1 MTTATPATP
10 ATSATSAT
18 MSYSMFSVCDHY
30 PDRARSGNELLE
42 QQLQT
47 IVRAERLGYCGY
59 WIAEH
64 HFHEY
69 GLVANPATFLAAAAQ
84 RTSTIRLGPAIAVL
98 PFRNPLQVA
107 EDYALVD
114 QLSNGRLNMG
124 VGSGYLKH
132 EYEGFALDGSDKRD
146 RFDGGLDVIR
156 RAWAGETITRDT
168 PWFKCDGVTLPLL
181 PVQKP
186 LPPIHIAVIRTEA
199 AYHVG
204 RQDNGVI
211 MVPYA
216 TVDRLEDIGSLIGEY
231 DRGRG
236 DAGHSPETAKESLV
250 ALHTYVAETDG
261 EARAHAADPFDLYV
275 ATRLY
280 AKSQVYDDI
289 LKSRLALFGSVE
301 RVAGQIVEL
310 HDMGVRHLMFLMDFG
325 NMPQDRVERSMKL
338 MMEEVRPR
346 VAARVGGVA

>member
-1 MTTATPATP
+1 MTTIEIGSGA
-10 ATSATSAT
+10 
-18 MSYSMFSVCDHY
+18 MNYSMFSVCDHY
-30 PDRARSGNELLE
+30 PDRPRSGNEQLE
-42 QQLQT
+42 QQLQD
-47 IVRAERLGYCGY
+47 IVYAEELGYSGY

-69 GLVANPATFLAAAAQ
+69 GIVANPAPFLAAAAQ
-84 RTSTIRLGPAIAVL
+84 RTKTIRLGPGISVL
-98 PFRNPLQVA
+98 PFRNPLQIA

-124 VGSGYLKH
+124 IGSGYLQH
-132 EYEGFALDGSDKRD
+132 EYEGFALDGSEKRE
-146 RFDGGLDVIR
+146 RFDGGLDILR
-156 RAWAGETITRDT
+156 RAWSGETITHDS
-168 PWFKCDGVTLPLL
+168 PWFKCNNVTLPLL

-199 AYHVG
+199 AYYVG

-216 TVDRLEDIGSLIGEY
+216 TVDRLEEIGDLIGEY
-231 DRGRG
+231 DRGRA
-236 DAGHSPETAKESLV
+236 DAGHGADTRQDALV
-250 ALHTYVAETDG
+250 ALHTYVGETDDD
-261 EARAHAADPFDLYV
+261 ARARASDAFDLYV

-301 RVAGQIVEL
+301 RVADQIVEL
-310 HDMGVRHLMFLMDFG
+310 HEMGVRHLMLLMNFG
-325 NMPQDRVERSMKL
+325 DMAQEDAYRSMRL
-338 MMEEVRPR
+338 MAEEVRPR
-346 VAARVGGVA
+346 VAAKISATV

>member
-1 MTTATPATP
+1 MD
-10 ATSATSAT
+10 
-18 MSYSMFSVCDHY
+18 YSMFSVCDHY
-30 PDRARSGNELLE
+30 PNRPRSGNEQLE
-42 QQLQT
+42 QQLQE
-47 IVRAERLGYCGY
+47 IVYAEELGYSGY

-69 GLVANPATFLAAAAQ
+69 GIVANPAPFLAAAAQ
-84 RTSTIRLGPAIAVL
+84 RTKTIRLGPGIAVL

-132 EYEGFALDGSDKRD
+132 EYEGFALDGSDKRE
-146 RFDGGLDVIR
+146 RFDGGLDILR
-156 RAWAGETITRDT
+156 RAWAGEAITYDS
-168 PWFKCDGVTLPLL
+168 PWFKCNNVTLPLL

-199 AYHVG
+199 AYYVG

-216 TVDRLEDIGSLIGEY
+216 TVDRLEEIGGLIGEY
-231 DRGRG
+231 NRGRN
-236 DAGHSPETAKESLV
+236 DAGHGSATRQDVLV
-250 ALHTYVAETDG
+250 ALHTYVGETD
-261 EARAHAADPFDLYV
+261 EDARALASDAFDLYV

-289 LKSRLALFGSVE
+289 LRSRLALFGSVD
-301 RVAGQIVEL
+301 RVADQIVEL
-310 HDMGVRHLMFLMDFG
+310 HEMGVRHLMLLMNFG
-325 NMPQDRVERSMKL
+325 DMAQDDVYRSMRL
-338 MMEEVRPR
+338 MAEEVRPR
-346 VAARVGGVA
+346 VMARTGGRTGVTA

>member
-1 MTTATPATP
+1 MTRENTATGG
-10 ATSATSAT
+10 
-18 MSYSMFSVCDHY
+18 MDYSMFSVCDHY
-30 PDRARSGNELLE
+30 PDRPRSGNEQLE
-42 QQLQT
+42 QQLQE
-47 IVRAERLGYCGY
+47 IVHAEELGYSAY

-69 GLVANPATFLAAAAQ
+69 GIVANPAPFLVAAAQ
-84 RTSTIRLGPAIAVL
+84 RTKTIRLGPGISVL

-132 EYEGFALDGSDKRD
+132 EYEGFALDGSDKRE
-146 RFDGGLDVIR
+146 RFDTGLDILR
-156 RAWAGETITRDT
+156 RAWSGETITHDA
-168 PWFKCDGVTLPLL
+168 PWFKCSNVTLPLL

-199 AYHVG
+199 AYYVG

-216 TVDRLEDIGSLIGEY
+216 TVDRLEEIGDLIGEY

-236 DAGHSPETAKESLV
+236 DAGHGPDTRQDALV
-250 ALHTYVAETDG
+250 ALHTYVGETD
-261 EARAHAADPFDLYV
+261 EDARARASDAFDLYV

-301 RVAGQIVEL
+301 RVADQIVEL
-310 HDMGVRHLMFLMDFG
+310 HEMGVRHLMLLMNFG
-325 NMPQDRVERSMKL
+325 DMAQADVYRSMRL
-338 MMEEVRPR
+338 MAEEVRPR
-346 VAARVGGVA
+346 VEARLAA

>member
-1 MTTATPATP
+1 MPTMSTSATTAT
-10 ATSATSAT
+10 SGE
-18 MSYSMFSVCDHY
+18 MDYSMFSVCDHY
-30 PDRARSGNELLE
+30 PDMPRSGNELLE
-42 QQLQT
+42 QQLQE
-47 IVRAERLGYCGY
+47 IVTAEDLGYSGY

-69 GLVANPATFLAAAAQ
+69 GIVANPAPFLAAAAQ
-84 RTSTIRLGPAIAVL
+84 RTSTIRLGPGIAVL
-98 PFRNPLQVA
+98 PFRNPLQIA

-146 RFDGGLDVIR
+146 RFDDGLDILR
-156 RAWAGETITRDT
+156 RAWSGEAITHDA
-168 PWFKCDGVTLPLL
+168 PWCKCNKVTLPLL
-181 PVQKP
+181 PVQSP

-199 AYHVG
+199 AYYVG

-216 TVDRLEDIGSLIGEY
+216 TVDRLDDIGGLIGEY

-236 DAGHSPETAKESLV
+236 DAGHDTATRQDALV
-250 ALHTYVAETDG
+250 ALHTYVAESDD
-261 EARAHAADPFDLYV
+261 EARADAAGPFDLYV

-289 LKSRLALFGSVE
+289 LKSRLALFGSVD
-301 RVAGQIVEL
+301 RVADQIVEL
-310 HDMGVRHLMFLMDFG
+310 HDMGVRHLMFLMNFG
-325 NMPQDRVERSMKL
+325 NMPQDKVTRSMRL
-338 MMEEVRPR
+338 MMEEVKPR
-346 VAARVGGVA
+346 VEARIGVAA